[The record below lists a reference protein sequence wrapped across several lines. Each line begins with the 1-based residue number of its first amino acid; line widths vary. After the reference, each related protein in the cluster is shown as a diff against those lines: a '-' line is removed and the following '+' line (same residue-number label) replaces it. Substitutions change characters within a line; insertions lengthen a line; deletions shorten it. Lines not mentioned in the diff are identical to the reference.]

1 MSRHKRGCKPV
12 GRNPLEISVD
22 NVVIMQ
28 VLHAGQ
34 DGSENGDSISL
45 GKVTSL
51 ANSLKEFSTDCKLER
66 KIVR

>member
-1 MSRHKRGCKPV
+1 M
-12 GRNPLEISVD
+12 
-22 NVVIMQ
+22 VIMQ
-28 VLHAGQ
+28 VLHARQ
-34 DGSENGDSISL
+34 YRSENGNSISL